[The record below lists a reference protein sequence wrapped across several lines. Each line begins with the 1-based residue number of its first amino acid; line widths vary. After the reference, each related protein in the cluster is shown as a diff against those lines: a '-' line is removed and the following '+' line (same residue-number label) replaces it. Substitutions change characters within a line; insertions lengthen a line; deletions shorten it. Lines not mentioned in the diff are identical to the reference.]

1 MLRRKL
7 VQCVIHNQ
15 QLVLGG
21 RSSQI
26 EAFEIH
32 AVITAAMAPRVLPPG
47 PVNQNAAH
55 CLGGGHFC
63 GNPVGFFMNET
74 GWCDGLYMG
83 QQISDAQV
91 SRPSDIIFIGEGT
104 GDKEWNT
111 FHIAYTTPKDVRST
125 TCGHNPLPNQP
136 ITLTD
141 LYNTPGDDFGG
152 QGFKII
158 YSPRHNGGNNYV
170 FYDGHV
176 RWMRSFLGS
185 NWRVKE

>member
-1 MLRRKL
+1 MRYGWAFLPSAAAIL
-7 VQCVIHNQ
+7 T
-15 QLVLGG
+15 LLFSTA
-21 RSSQI
+21 SSSFAGSATWKQSPASG
-26 EAFEIH
+26 EWF
-32 AVITAAMAPRVLPPG
+32 TAANWQPNGVPG
-47 PVNQNAAH
+47 A
-55 CLGGGHFC
+55 
-63 GNPVGFFMNET
+63 
-74 GWCDGLYMG
+74 
-83 QQISDAQV
+83 
-91 SRPSDIIFIGEGT
+91 SDIIFIGEGT

-136 ITLTD
+136 IALTD

-176 RWMRSFLGS
+176 RWMRSFLGI